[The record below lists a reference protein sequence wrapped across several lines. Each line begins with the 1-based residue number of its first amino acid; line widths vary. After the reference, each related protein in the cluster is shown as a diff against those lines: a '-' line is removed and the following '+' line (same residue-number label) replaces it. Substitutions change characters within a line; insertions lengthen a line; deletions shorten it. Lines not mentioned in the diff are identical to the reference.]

1 MEKNEYEMLVE
12 YSEMA
17 AFNFNSKEYME
28 VREDLDNLK
37 KAATRLE
44 TFFKGMFFSRRVK
57 A

>member
-1 MEKNEYEMLVE
+1 MEKNEYERLIE

-17 AFNFNSKEYME
+17 AFNFNSKEYTE

-37 KAATRLE
+37 KAATGLE
-44 TFFKGMFFSRRVK
+44 AFFKGMLFSRKVK